1 MKQFGKKI
9 ATFLG
14 SLLLLAYVFIQF
26 YPMVYSPVTTE
37 TVYTYS
43 AYETINVDCVVIRN
57 ETPVPLNAS
66 QYVFYTVQNGSRVS
80 NGGTIAEIYPTQEDA
95 LRKQQIDAL
104 DAQIADLQQIQSLG
118 VSGVAGLD
126 ILDTQIDRAMN
137 ELVSAADAAS
147 LSEEATLQQR
157 LVSFLN
163 KKQMVTGKSTGFA
176 DRIAALQTQ
185 RNSLAA
191 SYRPSTGYIKS
202 PVAGYFVNA
211 VDGLEGV
218 LKADT
223 VASMTTDN
231 VRTAIKTPLDPGNAA
246 SFAGKIVSDYT
257 WYLACVVPGSHG
269 STLAAGKSL
278 HIRLPFVTDD
288 EIPVTVAA
296 CNRDSSG
303 ELAVIFECV
312 NMSEALSSIRQEY
325 MEILLVEH
333 TGLRVPKKAITTNP
347 AQEVGVY
354 IRSGDIVRFRKIEQE
369 YSDAADYV
377 ICKNKQ
383 EDGYLRLYDDIITE
397 GSNLYDGKLIG

>member
-1 MKQFGKKI
+1 MKPIMKKTI
-9 ATFLG
+9 TFLA
-14 SLLLLAYVFIQF
+14 SIFLLAYVFIQF
-26 YPMVYSPVTTE
+26 YPMVYSPVATE

-57 ETPVPLNAS
+57 ETPIPLNAS

-80 NGGTIAEIYPTQEDA
+80 NGGTIAEFYPTQEDA
-95 LRKQQIDAL
+95 LRKQQIDAI
-104 DAQIADLQQIQSLG
+104 DEEIADLKQIQSLG
-118 VSGVAGLD
+118 VSGIAGLN
-126 ILDTQIDRAMN
+126 ILDTQIGRAMT
-137 ELVSAADAAS
+137 ELVSSADSAALPEDTS
-147 LSEEATLQQR
+147 LRQR

-163 KKQMVTGKSTGFA
+163 KKQIVTGKSTDFS
-176 DRIAALQTQ
+176 DRIAALQAE
-185 RNSLAA
+185 RNTLAA
-191 SYRPSTGYIKS
+191 AYKPSTGVIKS
-202 PVAGYFVNA
+202 PVAGYFVNQ

-218 LKADT
+218 LT
-223 VASMTTDN
+223 VNTVTSMTTDN
-231 VRTAIKTPLDPGNAA
+231 VRTAISTPLTPGNAS

-257 WYLACVVPGSHG
+257 WYLACVVPGAHG
-269 STLAAGKSL
+269 STLAVGKSM
-278 HIRLPFVTDD
+278 HIRLPFVTDE

-333 TGLRVPKKAITTNP
+333 TGLRVPKKAITTNA

-377 ICKNKQ
+377 ICTEKQ

-397 GSNLYDGKLIG
+397 GSNLYDGKLIS